1 MIKLAFVFRSAPY
14 GTSNMRE
21 GLDALLAASAFC
33 EPEQIAVFFVDDGV
47 LNLLAKQQAQL
58 LLQRD
63 LVNGLKLLDLYEI
76 EQRYVCTQSIQQM
89 GLQPQDFIINTQQLP
104 RQLLLAKLQT
114 AEKILTF

>member
-1 MIKLAFVFRSAPY
+1 MIKLAFVFRAAPY
-14 GTSNMRE
+14 GTSQARE

-63 LVNGLKLLDLYEI
+63 LVHSLKLLDLYEI
-76 EQRYVCTQSIQQM
+76 EQRYVCRQSIEQL
-89 GLQPQDFIINTQQLP
+89 GLTPQDFIIQAEPLP
-104 RQLLLAKLQT
+104 RPLLLEQLRR